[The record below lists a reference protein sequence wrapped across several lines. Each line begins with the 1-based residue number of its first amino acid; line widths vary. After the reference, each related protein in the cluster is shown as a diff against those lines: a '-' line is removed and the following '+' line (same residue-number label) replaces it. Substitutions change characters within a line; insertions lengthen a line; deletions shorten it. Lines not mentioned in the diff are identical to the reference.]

1 MSALALPAAPRRWPA
16 ALAWIL
22 GLGGLAA
29 LLALQIESVQAARGV
44 HGGFGFLFQASGF
57 RISES
62 LLDVLPEDPYW
73 MSLAAGLVNTLTVAL
88 AALPL
93 ATLLGV
99 ALGLARL
106 SPEPVAS
113 RLAAVIIAPLRNTP
127 VLLQLFVWYG
137 LLLRLPD
144 ARQAWEPLPS
154 VLLSNRGLALPAL
167 HGWLPQAASLI
178 VAMLIA
184 GWAIRRRRLATDG
197 PAHRGHVLLIRVAP
211 WLALAA
217 LLLAW
222 TLLPAPIVELPV
234 RRGLG
239 LQGGWQPSIEFA
251 TLVIGLSVFHAAY
264 IADIVRA
271 SVRAVPAGLVEAGQA
286 LALSRPD
293 ILRLVVAPNAA
304 RVALPPY
311 ANQCL
316 ALIKNSTLAIAIGYQ
331 DLMAVINTAITQ
343 TGLALEGISL
353 ALAAYLGLALALGGA
368 LSAWNARC
376 ARHGP
381 GDLHGARLGER
392 PALLAALA
400 GQGGGRWTRRLA
412 RTAVLLAAL
421 LAAGS
426 LADWALLNAV
436 WRGDA
441 AACAQAAGACWAA
454 VGENLPLL
462 LFGAM
467 QPAHRGPALVACAA
481 LLLAVA
487 VALGAGRL
495 SGRIRAGV
503 AIAALALAAG
513 ALSGWPWGGE
523 AIGPLRW
530 GGLLVTLILAIAAL
544 LAAVPLAAGLALLRR
559 SSSPAGS
566 FAAATLIEAVRGVP
580 LVTQLLFASF
590 VLPMLLGGG
599 VSKFSMALA
608 ALTLHTACLLAEV
621 LRGALQAIP
630 PGQMAAAR
638 ALGMGSA
645 LAYQAVIWPQARRIA
660 APAALGVFVGAVKD
674 TSLVSIIGVFDVL
687 GAAKTVVAGT
697 AWRPYHVEV
706 YLAVAALYFAAS
718 LALSRVAR
726 AMETG
731 RL

>member
-1 MSALALPAAPRRWPA
+1 
-16 ALAWIL
+16 
-22 GLGGLAA
+22 
-29 LLALQIESVQAARGV
+29 
-44 HGGFGFLFQASGF
+44 
-57 RISES
+57 
-62 LLDVLPEDPYW
+62 
-73 MSLAAGLVNTLTVAL
+73 
-88 AALPL
+88 
-93 ATLLGV
+93 
-99 ALGLARL
+99 
-106 SPEPVAS
+106 
-113 RLAAVIIAPLRNTP
+113 
-127 VLLQLFVWYG
+127 
-137 LLLRLPD
+137 
-144 ARQAWEPLPS
+144 
-154 VLLSNRGLALPAL
+154 
-167 HGWLPQAASLI
+167 
-178 VAMLIA
+178 
-184 GWAIRRRRLATDG
+184 
-197 PAHRGHVLLIRVAP
+197 
-211 WLALAA
+211 
-217 LLLAW
+217 
-222 TLLPAPIVELPV
+222 
-234 RRGLG
+234 
-239 LQGGWQPSIEFA
+239 
-251 TLVIGLSVFHAAY
+251 
-264 IADIVRA
+264 
-271 SVRAVPAGLVEAGQA
+271 
-286 LALSRPD
+286 
-293 ILRLVVAPNAA
+293 
-304 RVALPPY
+304 
-311 ANQCL
+311 
-316 ALIKNSTLAIAIGYQ
+316 
-331 DLMAVINTAITQ
+331 MAVINTAITQ

-368 LSAWNARC
+368 LSAWNARS

-392 PALLAALA
+392 PALLAARGARRRTLDAATGQDGRAA
-400 GQGGGRWTRRLA
+400 GGAARRRFARRL
-412 RTAVLLAAL
+412 
-421 LAAGS
+421 
-426 LADWALLNAV
+426 ALLNAV

-495 SGRIRAGV
+495 SGRARAGV

-638 ALGMGSA
+638 ALGMA
-645 LAYQAVIWPQARRIA
+645 PPWP
-660 APAALGVFVGAVKD
+660 
-674 TSLVSIIGVFDVL
+674 T
-687 GAAKTVVAGT
+687 
-697 AWRPYHVEV
+697 RP
-706 YLAVAALYFAAS
+706 
-718 LALSRVAR
+718 
-726 AMETG
+726 
-731 RL
+731 

>member
-1 MSALALPAAPRRWPA
+1 M
-16 ALAWIL
+16 
-22 GLGGLAA
+22 
-29 LLALQIESVQAARGV
+29 
-44 HGGFGFLFQASGF
+44 
-57 RISES
+57 
-62 LLDVLPEDPYW
+62 
-73 MSLAAGLVNTLTVAL
+73 
-88 AALPL
+88 
-93 ATLLGV
+93 
-99 ALGLARL
+99 
-106 SPEPVAS
+106 
-113 RLAAVIIAPLRNTP
+113 
-127 VLLQLFVWYG
+127 
-137 LLLRLPD
+137 
-144 ARQAWEPLPS
+144 
-154 VLLSNRGLALPAL
+154 
-167 HGWLPQAASLI
+167 
-178 VAMLIA
+178 
-184 GWAIRRRRLATDG
+184 
-197 PAHRGHVLLIRVAP
+197 
-211 WLALAA
+211 
-217 LLLAW
+217 
-222 TLLPAPIVELPV
+222 
-234 RRGLG
+234 
-239 LQGGWQPSIEFA
+239 
-251 TLVIGLSVFHAAY
+251 
-264 IADIVRA
+264 
-271 SVRAVPAGLVEAGQA
+271 
-286 LALSRPD
+286 
-293 ILRLVVAPNAA
+293 
-304 RVALPPY
+304 
-311 ANQCL
+311 
-316 ALIKNSTLAIAIGYQ
+316 
-331 DLMAVINTAITQ
+331 
-343 TGLALEGISL
+343 
-353 ALAAYLGLALALGGA
+353 
-368 LSAWNARC
+368 
-376 ARHGP
+376 
-381 GDLHGARLGER
+381 
-392 PALLAALA
+392 
-400 GQGGGRWTRRLA
+400 
-412 RTAVLLAAL
+412 LLAAL

-495 SGRIRAGV
+495 SGRARAGV

-660 APAALGVFVGAVKD
+660 AGGAGRVRGRGQGH
-674 TSLVSIIGVFDVL
+674 L
-687 GAAKTVVAGT
+687 AGQHHRRVRR
-697 AWRPYHVEV
+697 AGRGQGRGGRHG
-706 YLAVAALYFAAS
+706 LA
-718 LALSRVAR
+718 ALSRRGLPGGGRAVLRGQPGAVAGGAGDGDGAALNGRPQKRSSRIAGSTSSRTKAASDRLSSARTIATTSCTGASVPSPRRLASSR
-726 AMETG
+726 ATASPSSVF
-731 RL
+731 R

>member
-1 MSALALPAAPRRWPA
+1 M
-16 ALAWIL
+16 
-22 GLGGLAA
+22 
-29 LLALQIESVQAARGV
+29 
-44 HGGFGFLFQASGF
+44 
-57 RISES
+57 
-62 LLDVLPEDPYW
+62 
-73 MSLAAGLVNTLTVAL
+73 
-88 AALPL
+88 
-93 ATLLGV
+93 
-99 ALGLARL
+99 
-106 SPEPVAS
+106 
-113 RLAAVIIAPLRNTP
+113 
-127 VLLQLFVWYG
+127 LLQLFVWYG

-167 HGWLPQAASLI
+167 QGWLPQAASLI

-211 WLALAA
+211 WLALAG

-222 TLLPAPIVELPV
+222 TFLPAPIVELPV

-271 SVRAVPAGLVEAGQA
+271 SVRAVPGGLVEAGQA
-286 LALSRPD
+286 LALSRLD

-353 ALAAYLGLALALGGA
+353 ALAAIWAWPWRWAARCPRGTRAAPGMAGRSAWRAPGRTAGIACRPRGARRRTLGAATGQDGRAAGGAARRRFARRLGLA
-368 LSAWNARC
+368 
-376 ARHGP
+376 
-381 GDLHGARLGER
+381 
-392 PALLAALA
+392 
-400 GQGGGRWTRRLA
+400 QRRLA
-412 RTAVLLAAL
+412 RRRGGLRASRRRLLGRRGREPAPVAVRR
-421 LAAGS
+421 
-426 LADWALLNAV
+426 D
-436 WRGDA
+436 
-441 AACAQAAGACWAA
+441 AAGAS
-454 VGENLPLL
+454 
-462 LFGAM
+462 
-467 QPAHRGPALVACAA
+467 RPALVACAA

-544 LAAVPLAAGLALLRR
+544 LAAVPLAVGLALLRR
-559 SSSPAGS
+559 SSGPAGS

-687 GAAKTVVAGT
+687 GAAKAVVAGT
-697 AWRPYHVEV
+697 AWRPITSRSTWRWPRCTSRP
-706 YLAVAALYFAAS
+706 AWRCRGWRGRWNGAALNGLPPEAFVEDRRQHQFPHERRVGQAEQRAHHRHHIVHRRQRALAAPAG
-718 LALSRVAR
+718 LIAR
-726 AMETG
+726 HRQPVLGVPGSPAAG
-731 RL
+731 R

>member
-29 LLALQIESVQAARGV
+29 LLALQIESVQAARACTAASASCSRPRAFASRKACSTCCPRIPTDV
-44 HGGFGFLFQASGF
+44 AGGRPGQHADGG
-57 RISES
+57 
-62 LLDVLPEDPYW
+62 
-73 MSLAAGLVNTLTVAL
+73 AGRPA
-88 AALPL
+88 L

-217 LLLAW
+217 QLLAW

-353 ALAAYLGLALALGGA
+353 ALAAYLGLALALA
-368 LSAWNARC
+368 ARC
-376 ARHGP
+376 PRGTRAAPGMVRAICTARAWANGRHCLPPSRGKAADAGRGDWP
-381 GDLHGARLGER
+381 GR
-392 PALLAALA
+392 PCCWRRCSPPVRSPTGLA
-400 GQGGGRWTRRLA
+400 QRRLA
-412 RTAVLLAAL
+412 R
-421 LAAGS
+421 
-426 LADWALLNAV
+426 
-436 WRGDA
+436 R
-441 AACAQAAGACWAA
+441 
-454 VGENLPLL
+454 
-462 LFGAM
+462 
-467 QPAHRGPALVACAA
+467 R
-481 LLLAVA
+481 
-487 VALGAGRL
+487 
-495 SGRIRAGV
+495 
-503 AIAALALAAG
+503 
-513 ALSGWPWGGE
+513 
-523 AIGPLRW
+523 
-530 GGLLVTLILAIAAL
+530 GGLRAPPA
-544 LAAVPLAAGLALLRR
+544 
-559 SSSPAGS
+559 PAG
-566 FAAATLIEAVRGVP
+566 
-580 LVTQLLFASF
+580 
-590 VLPMLLGGG
+590 
-599 VSKFSMALA
+599 
-608 ALTLHTACLLAEV
+608 
-621 LRGALQAIP
+621 P
-630 PGQMAAAR
+630 PWAR
-638 ALGMGSA
+638 TCPCCCSA
-645 LAYQAVIWPQARRIA
+645 RCSRRIA
-660 APAALGVFVGAVKD
+660 APPWSPAPRCCWRSPSRWARAGCPDGHAPASPSPRWRLPPARCPAGPGRRGHRPAALGRPAGHAD
-674 TSLVSIIGVFDVL
+674 PGDR
-687 GAAKTVVAGT
+687 GAAGRRAAGGRSGAT
-697 AWRPYHVEV
+697 APLVQSRRLVRRRHADRGRARRAAGDATAVRVLRAAHAAGRRRVRSAWRWP
-706 YLAVAALYFAAS
+706 
-718 LALSRVAR
+718 R
-726 AMETG
+726 
-731 RL
+731 

>member
-1 MSALALPAAPRRWPA
+1 M
-16 ALAWIL
+16 
-22 GLGGLAA
+22 
-29 LLALQIESVQAARGV
+29 QAARGV

-137 LLLRLPD
+137 LLLRRPTR
-144 ARQAWEPLPS
+144 ARPGS
-154 VLLSNRGLALPAL
+154 RCRRCCCNRGLALPAL

-217 LLLAW
+217 QLLAW

-271 SVRAVPAGLVEAGQA
+271 SVRAVPAGW
-286 LALSRPD
+286 SRPD
-293 ILRLVVAPNAA
+293 RRWRCRAGHPAPVVAPNAA

-368 LSAWNARC
+368 LSAWNARS

-400 GQGGGRWTRRLA
+400 GKAADAGRGDWPGRPCCWRRCSPPVRSPTGPCSTPSGAATRRPARKPPAPAGPPWA
-412 RTAVLLAAL
+412 RTCPCCCSARCSRRIAAPPWSP
-421 LAAGS
+421 APRCCWRSPSRWARAGCP
-426 LADWALLNAV
+426 D
-436 WRGDA
+436 G
-441 AACAQAAGACWAA
+441 
-454 VGENLPLL
+454 
-462 LFGAM
+462 
-467 QPAHRGPALVACAA
+467 
-481 LLLAVA
+481 
-487 VALGAGRL
+487 
-495 SGRIRAGV
+495 RAGV

-544 LAAVPLAAGLALLRR
+544 LAAVPLAAVWRY
-559 SSSPAGS
+559 
-566 FAAATLIEAVRGVP
+566 
-580 LVTQLLFASF
+580 
-590 VLPMLLGGG
+590 
-599 VSKFSMALA
+599 
-608 ALTLHTACLLAEV
+608 C
-621 LRGALQAIP
+621 
-630 PGQMAAAR
+630 AAR
-638 ALGMGSA
+638 P
-645 LAYQAVIWPQARRIA
+645 VPPARSPPPR
-660 APAALGVFVGAVKD
+660 
-674 TSLVSIIGVFDVL
+674 
-687 GAAKTVVAGT
+687 
-697 AWRPYHVEV
+697 
-706 YLAVAALYFAAS
+706 
-718 LALSRVAR
+718 
-726 AMETG
+726 
-731 RL
+731 

>member
-1 MSALALPAAPRRWPA
+1 
-16 ALAWIL
+16 
-22 GLGGLAA
+22 
-29 LLALQIESVQAARGV
+29 
-44 HGGFGFLFQASGF
+44 
-57 RISES
+57 
-62 LLDVLPEDPYW
+62 

-106 SPEPVAS
+106 SPDPVAS

-167 HGWLPQAASLI
+167 QGWLPQAASLI

-211 WLALAA
+211 WLALAG

-222 TLLPAPIVELPV
+222 TFLPAPIVEPPV

-286 LALSRPD
+286 LALSRLD

-368 LSAWNARC
+368 LSAWNARR

-400 GQGGGRWTRRLA
+400 GRGRWARRLA

-426 LADWALLNAV
+426 LVDWALLNAV

-441 AACAQAAGACWAA
+441 AAARK
-454 VGENLPLL
+454 P
-462 LFGAM
+462 
-467 QPAHRGPALVACAA
+467 PA
-481 LLLAVA
+481 
-487 VALGAGRL
+487 
-495 SGRIRAGV
+495 
-503 AIAALALAAG
+503 
-513 ALSGWPWGGE
+513 
-523 AIGPLRW
+523 
-530 GGLLVTLILAIAAL
+530 
-544 LAAVPLAAGLALLRR
+544 
-559 SSSPAGS
+559 PAG
-566 FAAATLIEAVRGVP
+566 
-580 LVTQLLFASF
+580 
-590 VLPMLLGGG
+590 
-599 VSKFSMALA
+599 
-608 ALTLHTACLLAEV
+608 
-621 LRGALQAIP
+621 P
-630 PGQMAAAR
+630 PWAR
-638 ALGMGSA
+638 TRPCCCSA
-645 LAYQAVIWPQARRIA
+645 RCSRRIA
-660 APAALGVFVGAVKD
+660 APPWSPAPRCCWRSPSRWARAGCPDGYAPASPSPRWRLPPARCPAGP
-674 TSLVSIIGVFDVL
+674 
-687 GAAKTVVAGT
+687 GAARPSARCAG
-697 AWRPYHVEV
+697 
-706 YLAVAALYFAAS
+706 AACW
-718 LALSRVAR
+718 SR
-726 AMETG
+726 
-731 RL
+731 

>member
-217 LLLAW
+217 QLLAW

-293 ILRLVVAPNAA
+293 ILRLVVAPMPRAW
-304 RVALPPY
+304 RCRLTP
-311 ANQCL
+311 
-316 ALIKNSTLAIAIGYQ
+316 I
-331 DLMAVINTAITQ
+331 
-343 TGLALEGISL
+343 
-353 ALAAYLGLALALGGA
+353 
-368 LSAWNARC
+368 SAWR
-376 ARHGP
+376 
-381 GDLHGARLGER
+381 
-392 PALLAALA
+392 
-400 GQGGGRWTRRLA
+400 
-412 RTAVLLAAL
+412 
-421 LAAGS
+421 
-426 LADWALLNAV
+426 
-436 WRGDA
+436 
-441 AACAQAAGACWAA
+441 
-454 VGENLPLL
+454 
-462 LFGAM
+462 
-467 QPAHRGPALVACAA
+467 
-481 LLLAVA
+481 
-487 VALGAGRL
+487 
-495 SGRIRAGV
+495 
-503 AIAALALAAG
+503 
-513 ALSGWPWGGE
+513 
-523 AIGPLRW
+523 
-530 GGLLVTLILAIAAL
+530 
-544 LAAVPLAAGLALLRR
+544 
-559 SSSPAGS
+559 
-566 FAAATLIEAVRGVP
+566 
-580 LVTQLLFASF
+580 
-590 VLPMLLGGG
+590 
-599 VSKFSMALA
+599 
-608 ALTLHTACLLAEV
+608 
-621 LRGALQAIP
+621 
-630 PGQMAAAR
+630 
-638 ALGMGSA
+638 
-645 LAYQAVIWPQARRIA
+645 
-660 APAALGVFVGAVKD
+660 
-674 TSLVSIIGVFDVL
+674 
-687 GAAKTVVAGT
+687 
-697 AWRPYHVEV
+697 
-706 YLAVAALYFAAS
+706 
-718 LALSRVAR
+718 
-726 AMETG
+726 
-731 RL
+731 

>member
-1 MSALALPAAPRRWPA
+1 MERPQRPAWSGRSARRSPGRTVGIACRPGGARRRTLGAAPCQDCR
-16 ALAWIL
+16 
-22 GLGGLAA
+22 
-29 LLALQIESVQAARGV
+29 
-44 HGGFGFLFQASGF
+44 
-57 RISES
+57 
-62 LLDVLPEDPYW
+62 
-73 MSLAAGLVNTLTVAL
+73 AAGG
-88 AALPL
+88 AA
-93 ATLLGV
+93 
-99 ALGLARL
+99 
-106 SPEPVAS
+106 
-113 RLAAVIIAPLRNTP
+113 
-127 VLLQLFVWYG
+127 
-137 LLLRLPD
+137 
-144 ARQAWEPLPS
+144 
-154 VLLSNRGLALPAL
+154 
-167 HGWLPQAASLI
+167 
-178 VAMLIA
+178 
-184 GWAIRRRRLATDG
+184 RRRLA
-197 PAHRGHVLLIRVAP
+197 
-211 WLALAA
+211 
-217 LLLAW
+217 
-222 TLLPAPIVELPV
+222 
-234 RRGLG
+234 RR
-239 LQGGWQPSIEFA
+239 
-251 TLVIGLSVFHAAY
+251 
-264 IADIVRA
+264 
-271 SVRAVPAGLVEAGQA
+271 
-286 LALSRPD
+286 
-293 ILRLVVAPNAA
+293 
-304 RVALPPY
+304 
-311 ANQCL
+311 
-316 ALIKNSTLAIAIGYQ
+316 
-331 DLMAVINTAITQ
+331 
-343 TGLALEGISL
+343 
-353 ALAAYLGLALALGGA
+353 LGLA
-368 LSAWNARC
+368 
-376 ARHGP
+376 
-381 GDLHGARLGER
+381 
-392 PALLAALA
+392 
-400 GQGGGRWTRRLA
+400 QRRLA
-412 RTAVLLAAL
+412 RR
-421 LAAGS
+421 
-426 LADWALLNAV
+426 
-436 WRGDA
+436 RGGLRA
-441 AACAQAAGACWAA
+441 SAGACWAA

-495 SGRIRAGV
+495 SGRVRAGV

-687 GAAKTVVAGT
+687 GAAKAVVAGT

-706 YLAVAALYFAAS
+706 YMAVAALYFAAS